1 MSPWQLEFV
10 LNVHRNLPLKFHQN
24 RVSNSWDIADI
35 EFVWWGMRSHFRV
48 KPNRCVGVEVRL
60 GFWQLK
66 CGPTQTFLLLAH
78 TALVMRT
85 TVMTTRPLILAPCAV
100 VMCVFHN
107 NHDCTCYKSS
117 AGEVF
122 VAGPFLMGALSVTG
136 VQGEIAICDGHSFT
150 WLYGRE
156 TQ

>member
-1 MSPWQLEFV
+1 MLGWV
-10 LNVHRNLPLKFHQN
+10 V
-24 RVSNSWDIADI
+24 V
-35 EFVWWGMRSHFRV
+35 V
-48 KPNRCVGVEVRL
+48 L
-60 GFWQLK
+60 GFWQYWSGARDLFIDKAHTALGIFPVFFPCMLPAAYSALRHFFLLK
-66 CGPTQTFLLLAH
+66 SNLWLIVHLVLGHWQDHKKHFYMKLECCSTQTILLLAH

-122 VAGPFLMGALSVTG
+122 VAGPFLMGAVSVTG
-136 VQGEIAICDGHSFT
+136 VQGK
-150 WLYGRE
+150 
-156 TQ
+156 